1 VGTTNFTKLSSLVTD
16 EEQKRDLNEVDD
28 TLDQVSSIVGGI
40 IDKGIATNHEIERQ
54 IGQIKKMEGMS
65 DEAVGRMQ
73 NLNVRMDKATYIR
86 M

>member
-73 NLNVRMDKATYIR
+73 NLNVRMDKAT
-86 M
+86 

>member
-54 IGQIKKMEGMS
+54 IGQIKIMEGMS
-65 DEAVGRMQ
+65 DEAVGRIQ
-73 NLNVRMDKATYIR
+73 NLNVRMDKAT
-86 M
+86 